1 MIHIEY
7 FIFNSFMERCFV
19 IWDNTGTCAI
29 IDPGAASE
37 AEIGK
42 ITAFIASKGL
52 VPACI
57 MLTHGHFDHIYGMSF
72 LCRQYGIPVYVHEK
86 EKFTMHTS
94 NPALC
99 RLFGLPVPD
108 TYPFGRPASPG
119 EAAHCSAESAPCGEY
134 ARFIREGDTINVGN
148 MNFEVIETPGHTPGG
163 VCFLEK
169 NEKLLISGDTLFAGS
184 IGRTD
189 HPGGDYDMLMEG
201 IFGKLM
207 TLDGDISV
215 LPGHGH
221 DTTIAD
227 ERTKNP
233 FLMPFNEP
241 YED

>member
-1 MIHIEY
+1 
-7 FIFNSFMERCFV
+7 MERCFV
-19 IWDNTGTCAI
+19 IWDAEGTCVI
-29 IDPGAASE
+29 IDPGAASD

-42 ITAFIASKGL
+42 ITAFVSSKGL
-52 VPACI
+52 SPACI
-57 MLTHGHFDHIYGMSF
+57 MLTHAHFDHIYGMSR
-72 LCRQYGIPVYVHEK
+72 LCREYGIPVYVHEK

-99 RLFGLPVPD
+99 KVFGLPVPD
-108 TYPFGRPASPG
+108 TYPFEPSSSSG
-119 EAAHCSAESAPCGEY
+119 AAAQCPDGNH
-134 ARFIREGDTINVGN
+134 ARFITEGDTVQAGN
-148 MNFEVIETPGHTPGG
+148 MNFEVIATPGHTPGG

-169 NEKLLISGDTLFAGS
+169 NERLLISGDTLFAGS

-207 TLDGDISV
+207 TLDGDIAV
-215 LPGHGH
+215 LPGHGP

-241 YED
+241 YEE